1 MCSDRERKVRAS
13 VPMVA
18 TFQPRLK
25 GGAGDDSVEPGKG
38 VPCLGAVSIS
48 GL

>member
-1 MCSDRERKVRAS
+1 MLWQRKAGQAS
-13 VPMVA
+13 VPVLAM
-18 TFQPRLK
+18 FQPRPE

-38 VPCLGAVSIS
+38 VPCLGAGSIS